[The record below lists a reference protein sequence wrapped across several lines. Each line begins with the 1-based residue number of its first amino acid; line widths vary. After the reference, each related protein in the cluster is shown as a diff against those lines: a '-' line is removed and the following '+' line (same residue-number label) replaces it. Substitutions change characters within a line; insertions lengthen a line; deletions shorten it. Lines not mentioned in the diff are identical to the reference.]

1 MLTVLLTLVVG
12 VAGAVF
18 AHWLSIPIPWLIGSM
33 IVCGIFTTSG
43 VRLAAP
49 PRKLELWMRVIIGV
63 SLGPS
68 VANSLSSNIAQLP
81 FAIVSAVV
89 LTTLLVI
96 LGTWWFEKRTQLTR
110 PLAYIAAMP
119 GGLSFL
125 IAIASAF
132 GDKRPLIALIHTVRV
147 VSLIIIV
154 SLLARYT
161 GIHDQDSSLLNAFA
175 MTLHWHWLLLAV
187 LVVVSFTVAEV
198 TRIAGGHV
206 LVPMVLTTVFIMVT
220 GIEPIMPEIAKTV
233 AMLTFGIML
242 GCELGSGPRQHYMK
256 LGVASVLYTLAALL
270 IAAGMALLLQAFIDQ
285 PAMAIFLA
293 LAPGGIAEVSLIA
306 LALDLDAGMIA
317 LVHTCRFSF
326 IMLLGP
332 LGLRL
337 LTNRPQ

>member
-1 MLTVLLTLVVG
+1 
-12 VAGAVF
+12 
-18 AHWLSIPIPWLIGSM
+18 M
-33 IVCGIFTTSG
+33 IVCGILTTSG
-43 VRLAAP
+43 VTLASP

-68 VANSLSSNIAQLP
+68 VANSISANYGQLP
-81 FAIVSAVV
+81 FAILSAVL
-89 LTTLLVI
+89 LTTVLVV
-96 LGTWWFEKRTQLTR
+96 LGTWWFEKRTVLTR

-161 GIHDQDSSLLNAFA
+161 GVHNADDSLLDAFE
-175 MTLHWHWLLLAV
+175 MTPHWHWIILAG
-187 LVVVSFTVAEV
+187 LVVVSFGVAEF

-206 LVPMVLTTVFIMVT
+206 LVPMILTSAFILTTDVV
-220 GIEPIMPEIAKTV
+220 PVMPEIAKTL

-242 GCELGSGPRQHYMK
+242 GCELGSGPRQHYVR
-256 LGVASVLYTLAALL
+256 LGLASVVYTLAALA
-270 IAAGMALLLQAFIDQ
+270 IAAGLAVFLRAFIDQ
-285 PAMAIFLA
+285 PAMALFLA

-317 LVHTCRFSF
+317 LVHACRFSF

-337 LTNRPQ
+337 LTNRS